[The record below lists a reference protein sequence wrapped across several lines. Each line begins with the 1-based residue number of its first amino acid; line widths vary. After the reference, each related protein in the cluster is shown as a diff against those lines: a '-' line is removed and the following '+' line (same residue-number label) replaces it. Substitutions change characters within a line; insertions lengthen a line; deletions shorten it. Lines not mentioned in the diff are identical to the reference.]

1 MMDNARNVESRRRI
15 PLFNAAAAR
24 RGGGAGGRR
33 VVSAR
38 SMDRMDPG
46 SKESRVDFRSTFS
59 VSFFSI
65 CVAARRLSLS
75 FCFVS
80 WVQLFV
86 DLGLEIRWTQTCLTS
101 RYIRR
106 LS

>member
-1 MMDNARNVESRRRI
+1 MDNARNVESRRRI

-75 FCFVS
+75 LS
-80 WVQLFV
+80 ALFPGFNYS
-86 DLGLEIRWTQTCLTS
+86 LISGW
-101 RYIRR
+101 RYVGRKHV
-106 LS
+106 